1 MDVILKC
8 DHSNKSCRALLSC
21 GTVYYAVQ
29 VGSVL
34 LVSLQVKTTLGCD
47 HSNEKCWEVLS
58 FGAATNAMRISNIV
72 IFLSFLY
79 IFRWSP
85 SCYILLKPSA
95 VWGYTSLRIWDH
107 LTVGR
112 VSASLSRSALN
123 ICSDQIEIFRNQV
136 VAVFL
141 RYHTFA
147 PCYSSRLGL
156 GNPGNFCVCNLECRK
171 LFIVESRIQVPLT
184 RNP

>member
-21 GTVYYAVQ
+21 GTIYYAVQ
-29 VGSVL
+29 VGFVL
-34 LVSLQVKTTLGCD
+34 VVSLQVKTTLGCD
-47 HSNEKCWEVLS
+47 HSNENCLEVLS
-58 FGAATNAMRISNIV
+58 FGAVTNAIRISNIV

-95 VWGYTSLRIWDH
+95 VWGYTSLRILDH

-112 VSASLSRSALN
+112 VSASLSRSALMCM
-123 ICSDQIEIFRNQV
+123 IRLKFAGIKLYCWYFALSYIRFMLLIPIRESGK
-136 VAVFL
+136 FL
-141 RYHTFA
+141 R
-147 PCYSSRLGL
+147 
-156 GNPGNFCVCNLECRK
+156 V
-171 LFIVESRIQVPLT
+171 
-184 RNP
+184 